1 MIISMLSTTML
12 LKVMLGILLIYGK
25 CVDHIQLLIG
35 EVWAY
40 TTCLPATLSL
50 KCMYQGRKVSGR
62 VCVLDVSILILSVIF
77 MLKFETVR
85 QVLFLAMNYTLIILN
100 DEF

>member
-1 MIISMLSTTML
+1 MIISMLSTTKL

-40 TTCLPATLSL
+40 KTCLLAKLSL
-50 KCMYQGRKVSGR
+50 KCMYQSRKVSGR
-62 VCVLDVSILILSVIF
+62 VCVLDVFLLILSVIL

-85 QVLFLAMNYTLIILN
+85 QVLFFIFLFL
-100 DEF
+100 